1 VLLFHQHF
9 VGDPAC
15 RETTATHGVSV
26 SGPNEVHGGRANRDS
41 QRLRQRIANA
51 LAKKRTAQRKTR
63 VRPTLGVSEPN
74 YDDSDVLTPRL
85 VAAVFS
91 VHPKT
96 VARWADAGV
105 LPSFRKLGGQGL

>member
-1 VLLFHQHF
+1 MGLARRPEMRF
-9 VGDPAC
+9 
-15 RETTATHGVSV
+15 TAAELTEIRS
-26 SGPNEVHGGRANRDS
+26 AF
-41 QRLRQRIANA
+41 RQRIANA
-51 LAKKRTAQRKTR
+51 PAKKRTAQRKTR